1 MLSKLKKLSKD
12 LILYSVLVSEF
23 EKLDFKNDALAGVRA
38 NYFNAK
44 CSPQVEKTEVTI
56 DNRPHSLSY
65 SMKKGE
71 PVSWKITFENRP
83 VQTVKRAADGSYCV
97 MSYSENGI
105 VFKRQ
110 YFDCNHY
117 WLRTEYYDRALEN
130 QMAASVFPSRHDGL
144 VTLRLQRFTA
154 TGIVST
160 DLFPS
165 LKPPKR
171 RCAAL
176 IYSNSGMIWYDSAF
190 KPNGSAA
197 VAEPDKTGGFRFS
210 REAFLAADSNDL
222 LGLEEAPYLSADDFE
237 AKREIP
243 APAAEEEEPAAYS
256 AYDKIA
262 QILFEAQKTNKNIF
276 GELASH
282 AEPGEQA
289 PEETPGEPAAAEEQP
304 AEPVPTEPEQEPEP
318 ERMPEPEP
326 EDDDREEQVEIAN
339 ADEPDATSV
348 ITTKNGIYL
357 YYGELDGDGRRS
369 GRGRTVTPD
378 GLTSYDG
385 DYAGDKRNGFGVCY
399 YKEGS
404 PNYIGDWENGSRS
417 GRGVGYR
424 LSDGTLHV
432 GKWNSNKPDGFGARF
447 DSDGNFLDVCS
458 YVDGVRNGKSLSFDE
473 DGNTV
478 VRMWKNGELVSEK
491 IISD

>member
-12 LILYSVLVSEF
+12 MILYSVLVAEY

-44 CSPQVEKTEVTI
+44 CSPQTEKTDVTI

-65 SMKKGE
+65 SMKAGE
-71 PVSWKITFENRP
+71 PASWKITFENRP
-83 VQTVKRAADGSYCV
+83 VQTVKRAGDGSYCV
-97 MSYSENGI
+97 MSYGGNGI
-105 VFKRQ
+105 IFKRQ
-110 YFDCNHY
+110 YFDSNHY
-117 WLRTEYYDRALEN
+117 WLRTEYYDRVLEN
-130 QMAASVFPSRHDGL
+130 QMAAVIYPSKRDGL
-144 VTLRLQRFTA
+144 VTLRIQHFTQSGLETA
-154 TGIVST
+154 
-160 DLFPS
+160 DLYPS

-176 IYSNSGMIWYDSAF
+176 IYSNAGMIWYDSSF
-190 KPNGSAA
+190 KPGDSK
-197 VAEPDKTGGFRFS
+197 AEQAKEEKEGFHFS
-210 REAFLAADSNDL
+210 QLAFLNSESEDTL
-222 LGLEEAPYLSADDFE
+222 RLEEAPYLSAEDFDAPVE
-237 AKREIP
+237 AP
-243 APAAEEEEPAAYS
+243 APVVEEEEPAAYS
-256 AYDKIA
+256 AYDKIE

-282 AEPGEQA
+282 AEPEEPKE
-289 PEETPGEPAAAEEQP
+289 PEEPETSE
-304 AEPVPTEPEQEPEP
+304 EPETIEEPPVEPEP
-318 ERMPEPEP
+318 VE
-326 EDDDREEQVEIAN
+326 EDDSDDRDEQVEVAN

-357 YYGELDGDGRRS
+357 YYGELDEGGKRS

-385 DYAGDKRNGFGVCY
+385 DYSNDKRQGFGVCY

-404 PNYIGDWENGSRS
+404 PNYIGDWQEGSRS

-424 LSDGTLHV
+424 LSDGTMHA
-432 GKWNSNKPDGFGARF
+432 GKWNENKPDGFGARF

-458 YVDGVRNGKSLSFDE
+458 YVDGIRNGKSLSFDE

-478 VRMWKNGELVSEK
+478 VRMWKNGELISEK